1 MRMKWL
7 HISDIHL
14 NKTGTETRRMRM
26 QLISY
31 LKSAKVS
38 YDYLFV
44 TGDLRYA
51 PNGVFDPETCIFLS
65 DVMNAAHVRIEN
77 VFIIPGNH
85 DIDRENFDRKNH
97 LTSIWGNFDS
107 YYNSKEGIFQ
117 DEDLIA
123 IASGQEDFNEII
135 ESFYADIPDRIAKY
149 KDNLHPHFN
158 IVADKI
164 NVLHCPCL

>member
-1 MRMKWL
+1 M
-7 HISDIHL
+7 
-14 NKTGTETRRMRM
+14 T
-26 QLISY
+26 LIE
-31 LKSAKVS
+31 K
-38 YDYLFV
+38 
-44 TGDLRYA
+44 
-51 PNGVFDPETCIFLS
+51 I
-65 DVMNAAHVRIEN
+65 
-77 VFIIPGNH
+77 
-85 DIDRENFDRKNH
+85 FDRKNH

-164 NVLHCPCL
+164 NVLHVNSTLLYSVEHQNELAIGTYHLLDALMNIDKSNRQFCCHIILLISLTEMNRRRY

>member
-1 MRMKWL
+1 MRIKWL

-31 LKSAKVS
+31 LKSAKVL

-51 PNGVFDPETCIFLS
+51 PNGVFDPETCTFLS

-85 DIDRENFDRKNH
+85 DIDRENFDRKII
-97 LTSIWGNFDS
+97 LPRYGVTSTP
-107 YYNSKEGIFQ
+107 
-117 DEDLIA
+117 
-123 IASGQEDFNEII
+123 II
-135 ESFYADIPDRIAKY
+135 IPRRESFRMRT
-149 KDNLHPHFN
+149 
-158 IVADKI
+158 
-164 NVLHCPCL
+164 